1 MLSFPFGDRSRY
13 QSVTVVAYVGSHQI
27 IDYSA
32 YYSSLLAIYT
42 LNTLHSHRG
51 QFWGRAA
58 LAPVILN
65 GSGRFYLRGKRFRRL
80 KSRRNA
86 AELATVLPL
95 TKSMWTSLFWLRV
108 ALRCGRL
115 LCDFMR
121 AQASNWMNGF
131 LYNHRVRVRKE
142 DHGWF
147 GCCGSERC
155 EF

>member
-65 GSGRFYLRGKRFRRL
+65 GSGRFYLRGKRFRRPE
-80 KSRRNA
+80 SRRKCCGDSAGFVADEINVDFIVLVA
-86 AELATVLPL
+86 CSAT
-95 TKSMWTSLFWLRV
+95 RRQA
-108 ALRCGRL
+108 ALR
-115 LCDFMR
+115 
-121 AQASNWMNGF
+121 
-131 LYNHRVRVRKE
+131 LYAR
-142 DHGWF
+142 
-147 GCCGSERC
+147 SSI
-155 EF
+155 